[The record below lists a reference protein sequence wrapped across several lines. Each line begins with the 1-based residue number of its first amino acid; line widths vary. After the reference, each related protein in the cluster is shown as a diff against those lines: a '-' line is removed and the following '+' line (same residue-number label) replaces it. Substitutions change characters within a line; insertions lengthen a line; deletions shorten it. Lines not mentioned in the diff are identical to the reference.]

1 MIETVEE
8 SKNRTASA
16 AFWIAAVFTIL
27 LFARPNEI
35 IQSWHFSGIHRIF
48 GIMAVFACLF
58 SMRGRLGGVYRDR
71 LILFYLLHMA
81 AILTSIPFSAWPG
94 GSFFF
99 FADTILK
106 QAVIL
111 FVLVI
116 VLRQERYLIVISK
129 MIVYSTLIVAVYT
142 IVVFWGGEKLVEGYR
157 AGLVQGVFKDPN
169 DLSLHFVFAIP
180 LAYFVVLR
188 TAKRKWI
195 PTAVIAC
202 LCAGVLA
209 TFSRGGMIGLAA
221 VVLAVLY
228 FDREKRKWNLLIAG
242 AAMITV
248 ITAFPPV
255 VDRISTMFGDKKE
268 ASQMQ
273 RWGIMKKGVVIFMEN
288 PLVGVGIRSF
298 AIVEGST
305 HSEGEWK
312 DAHNSMI
319 QVAAETG
326 IFGLAGF
333 VACLF
338 LIMAA
343 PPAGRS
349 PTARLRLL
357 QAGVKSSAIGYIVC
371 SMFLSQAYSWYFIYL
386 IGLTLSINLLTGE
399 ENEHH
404 GNEGG
409 ALVAA

>member
-1 MIETVEE
+1 
-8 SKNRTASA
+8 
-16 AFWIAAVFTIL
+16 
-27 LFARPNEI
+27 
-35 IQSWHFSGIHRIF
+35 
-48 GIMAVFACLF
+48 
-58 SMRGRLGGVYRDR
+58 
-71 LILFYLLHMA
+71 
-81 AILTSIPFSAWPG
+81 
-94 GSFFF
+94 
-99 FADTILK
+99 
-106 QAVIL
+106 
-111 FVLVI
+111 
-116 VLRQERYLIVISK
+116 
-129 MIVYSTLIVAVYT
+129 
-142 IVVFWGGEKLVEGYR
+142 
-157 AGLVQGVFKDPN
+157 
-169 DLSLHFVFAIP
+169 
-180 LAYFVVLR
+180 
-188 TAKRKWI
+188 
-195 PTAVIAC
+195 
-202 LCAGVLA
+202 
-209 TFSRGGMIGLAA
+209 
-221 VVLAVLY
+221 
-228 FDREKRKWNLLIAG
+228 
-242 AAMITV
+242 
-248 ITAFPPV
+248 
-255 VDRISTMFGDKKE
+255 
-268 ASQMQ
+268 
-273 RWGIMKKGVVIFMEN
+273 MKKGVVIFMEN